1 MEWIVTNGN
10 GIVCSKDELAAR
22 REFIGMITGV
32 SPSRWHIIVKD
43 INNRFYYKCNTIDDI
58 NGLFI
63 TGHVGE
69 VWEICKSPGIGK
81 FDFVVANTCIW
92 EEGYEKQI
100 LSELMYARQD
110 IILWYAKQ
118 VVSLESGLALRKTN
132 ELENKGMFGF
142 PTSKSERILFKNR
155 KKGFMNALK
164 VAFDKVSAIYI
175 A

>member
-1 MEWIVTNGN
+1 M
-10 GIVCSKDELAAR
+10 
-22 REFIGMITGV
+22 

-92 EEGYEKQI
+92 EDGYEKQI
-100 LSELMYARQD
+100 LSELMHANDKTLYCGSEASGIIGNADLLCERQMNWK
-110 IILWYAKQ
+110 IK
-118 VVSLESGLALRKTN
+118 GCLAFLRRNQN
-132 ELENKGMFGF
+132 EYFLKIG
-142 PTSKSERILFKNR
+142 
-155 KKGFMNALK
+155 KKGL
-164 VAFDKVSAIYI
+164 
-175 A
+175 

>member
-10 GIVCSKDELAAR
+10 GIVCSKDELDAR

-43 INNRFYYKCNTIDDI
+43 INNTFMSKCNTIDDI

-69 VWEICKSPGIGK
+69 VVEICKSPGIGK

-92 EEGYEKQI
+92 EDGYEKQI
-100 LSELMYARQD
+100 LSELMHARQD

-155 KKGFMNALK
+155 EKGFMNALK

>member
-1 MEWIVTNGN
+1 MG
-10 GIVCSKDELAAR
+10 R
-22 REFIGMITGV
+22 
-32 SPSRWHIIVKD
+32 
-43 INNRFYYKCNTIDDI
+43 
-58 NGLFI
+58 
-63 TGHVGE
+63 
-69 VWEICKSPGIGK
+69 
-81 FDFVVANTCIW
+81 
-92 EEGYEKQI
+92 GYEKQI

>member
-10 GIVCSKDELAAR
+10 GIVCSKDELDAR

-43 INNRFYYKCNTIDDI
+43 INNTFYYKCNTIDDI

-69 VWEICKSPGIGK
+69 VVEICKSPGIGK

-92 EEGYEKQI
+92 EDGYEKQI
-100 LSELMYARQD
+100 LSAD
-110 IILWYAKQ
+110 
-118 VVSLESGLALRKTN
+118 VC
-132 ELENKGMFGF
+132 
-142 PTSKSERILFKNR
+142 
-155 KKGFMNALK
+155 
-164 VAFDKVSAIYI
+164 
-175 A
+175 

>member
-69 VWEICKSPGIGK
+69 VWEICKSP
-81 FDFVVANTCIW
+81 V
-92 EEGYEKQI
+92 
-100 LSELMYARQD
+100 
-110 IILWYAKQ
+110 
-118 VVSLESGLALRKTN
+118 
-132 ELENKGMFGF
+132 LENLILLLQIHAYGKMGMK
-142 PTSKSERILFKNR
+142 SKFCQS
-155 KKGFMNALK
+155 
-164 VAFDKVSAIYI
+164 
-175 A
+175 

>member
-1 MEWIVTNGN
+1 MV
-10 GIVCSKDELAAR
+10 
-22 REFIGMITGV
+22 
-32 SPSRWHIIVKD
+32 
-43 INNRFYYKCNTIDDI
+43 
-58 NGLFI
+58 
-63 TGHVGE
+63 
-69 VWEICKSPGIGK
+69 EICKSPGIGK

-92 EEGYEKQI
+92 EDGYEKQI
-100 LSELMYARQD
+100 LSELMHARQD

-155 KKGFMNALK
+155 EKGFMNALK

>member
-43 INNRFYYKCNTIDDI
+43 INNRFYYKCNTIDNI

-69 VWEICKSPGIGK
+69 VWEICKSPSIGK